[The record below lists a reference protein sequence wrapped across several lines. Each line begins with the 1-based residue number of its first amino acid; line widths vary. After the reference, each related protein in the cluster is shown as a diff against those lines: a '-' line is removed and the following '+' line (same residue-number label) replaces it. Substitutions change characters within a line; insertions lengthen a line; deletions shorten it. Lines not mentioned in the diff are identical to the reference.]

1 LNATKDVLNELID
14 VLKLFTS
21 VSKLFTLVWRFNT
34 DILSDS
40 TGIIKYL
47 FIIWIAFKLR
57 SSNGIVYIIILN
69 NQIIIHMKQV
79 NLNSKVI

>member
-1 LNATKDVLNELID
+1 LNAVID
-14 VLKLFTS
+14 VLKSFTA

-57 SSNGIVYIIILN
+57 SSNGICI
-69 NQIIIHMKQV
+69 
-79 NLNSKVI
+79 